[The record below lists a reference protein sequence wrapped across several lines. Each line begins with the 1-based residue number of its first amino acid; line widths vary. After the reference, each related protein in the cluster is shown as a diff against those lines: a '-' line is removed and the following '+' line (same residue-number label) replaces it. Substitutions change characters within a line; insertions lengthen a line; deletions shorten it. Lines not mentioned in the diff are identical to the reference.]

1 MLVKRKSE
9 YPLHIAF
16 IWHMHQPWY
25 LNSGN
30 STDGSNSTNGGN
42 ITFSQKNK
50 GHSLNKDNSLNKRHS
65 LHNVHSFNNVAF
77 LPWVRL
83 HSIKDYLDMVTILD
97 NYPNIKQTFNLV
109 PSLVKQIELISD
121 EKISDKYLDITL
133 KPASKLT
140 IKEKEFILRWMCPPS
155 NIKRISNYKKY
166 KRILIKIEDL
176 KNNTNAGDLKRN
188 PEGSFFITNKLTEQ
202 EYRDLQVWFDLS
214 WFDSTLIENNKYLN
228 GLVQKCYGY
237 SEKDKKNLYDEQL
250 KIIKRIIPKYKQM
263 EEQERIEIISSP
275 YYHPILPL
283 LIDNKV
289 AIEAN
294 SGSIIPD
301 KHFAFLEDA
310 KIQIEK
316 GLNFHESIF
325 GSRPDGIWSPEMA
338 VSNESLKILSKYGI
352 LWTVADQ
359 STLSK
364 SINVDLSLQ
373 NDILIK
379 NPNLLYKPYTFFNGN
394 NSINII
400 FRDQIL
406 SDLIGFAYN
415 GMNMKEAVNDFMDR
429 IERIYFSVSRGFK
442 PYLVTVA
449 LDGENCWEY
458 YEKDGIEFLSN
469 LYKRLNE
476 SNQFKLV
483 GVTDYLRKYPPIDK
497 LYDIK
502 AGSWVRGDF
511 SNWIGGEGQNQAW
524 DNLYQARVDVEK
536 FINSRIVG
544 EKREKILK
552 QIYIAEGSDWFWW
565 IGDNEKSGMDELWEQ
580 KFREHL
586 IKIYEILE
594 ISPPENL
601 KSPIKIV

>member
-1 MLVKRKSE
+1 MSVKRKSE

-25 LNSGN
+25 LNNYTTISSCNINDNNTNIDHTDDSVN
-30 STDGSNSTNGGN
+30 SNM
-42 ITFSQKNK
+42 
-50 GHSLNKDNSLNKRHS
+50 
-65 LHNVHSFNNVAF
+65 AF

-121 EKISDKYLDITL
+121 EKISDKYLDISL

-140 IKEKEFILRWMCPPS
+140 IKEKRFILDWMCPPN
-155 NIKRISNYKKY
+155 NIKRISNYEQYKK
-166 KRILIKIEDL
+166 ILIKIEDL
-176 KNNTNAGDLKRN
+176 KRSFKVGSLERNLK
-188 PEGSFFITNKLTEQ
+188 GSLSIINKLTEQ

-214 WFDSTLIENNKYLN
+214 WFDPMFIENNRFLI
-228 GLVQKCYGY
+228 GLVQKGNGY
-237 SEKDKKNLYDEQL
+237 SENEKKKLYDEQL

-263 EEQERIEIISSP
+263 GEQKRIEIISSP
-275 YYHPILPL
+275 HYHPILPL

-294 SGSIIPD
+294 PKSIVPNN
-301 KHFAFLEDA
+301 HFTFLEDA
-310 KIQIEK
+310 RMQIEK
-316 GLNFHESIF
+316 GLNFHKSIF
-325 GSRPDGIWSPEMA
+325 GLKPAGVWSPEMA
-338 VSNESLKILSKYGI
+338 VSNESLKILAESGI
-352 LWTVADQ
+352 FWTIADQ
-359 STLSK
+359 NILSK
-364 SINVDLSLQ
+364 SINIDFSLQ
-373 NDILIK
+373 NDRLIK
-379 NPNLLYKPYTFFNGN
+379 NPHLLYKPYTFFNGN

-415 GMNMKEAVNDFMDR
+415 NMSWEDAVDDFMDR
-429 IERIYFSVSRGFK
+429 LERIYFSVSQDFK
-442 PYLVTVA
+442 PYLVTIA

-458 YEKDGIEFLSN
+458 YEKDGVEFLFN
-469 LYKRLNE
+469 LYKKLNE

-483 GVTDYLRKYPPIDK
+483 SVTDYLSKYPPIDR
-497 LYDIK
+497 LYNIK
-502 AGSWVRGDF
+502 PGSWVRGDF

-524 DNLYQARVDVEK
+524 DHLYQARVDVEK
-536 FINSRIVG
+536 YIKSGIDG
-544 EKREKILK
+544 EKREKILRE
-552 QIYIAEGSDWFWW
+552 IYIAEGSDWFWW
-565 IGDNEKSGMDELWEQ
+565 LGDNEKSGMDELWEQ
-580 KFREHL
+580 EFRKHL
-586 IKIYEILE
+586 FKIYEILG

>member
-25 LNSGN
+25 LNSD
-30 STDGSNSTNGGN
+30 SSLRGGN
-42 ITFSQKNK
+42 TAFLKEN
-50 GHSLNKDNSLNKRHS
+50 NKRQ
-65 LHNVHSFNNVAF
+65 LNNVAF

-97 NYPNIKQTFNLV
+97 NYTNIKQTFNLV

-121 EKISDKYLDITL
+121 EKISDKYLDICL

-155 NIKRISNYKKY
+155 NIKRISNYEQYKK
-166 KRILIKIEDL
+166 ILIKIENL
-176 KNNTNAGDLKRN
+176 KNNSNAGSLKRN
-188 PEGSFFITNKLTEQ
+188 PNPEGSLFITNKLTEQ

-214 WFDSTLIENNKYLN
+214 WFDSTLIENNQFLN
-228 GLVQKCYGY
+228 GLVQKGDGY
-237 SEKDKKNLYDEQL
+237 SEKDKKKLYDEQL
-250 KIIKRIIPKYKQM
+250 KIIKRIIPIYKQM
-263 EEQERIEIISSP
+263 EEQKRIEIISSP

-294 SGSIIPD
+294 PKRIVPNN
-301 KHFAFLEDA
+301 HFTFLEDA
-310 KIQIEK
+310 RTQIEK
-316 GLNFHESIF
+316 GLNFHKSIF
-325 GSRPDGIWSPEMA
+325 GSKPNGIWSPEMA
-338 VSNESLKILSKYGI
+338 ISNKSLKIIAESGI

-359 STLSK
+359 SILSK

-373 NDILIK
+373 EDRLIK
-379 NPNLLYKPYTFFNGN
+379 NPHLLYKPYTFFNGN

-406 SDLIGFAYN
+406 SDLIGFVYN
-415 GMNMKEAVNDFMDR
+415 NMSWEDAVDDFMNR
-429 IERIYFSVSRGFK
+429 LERIYFSVSQDFK

-469 LYKRLNE
+469 LYKKLNE

-483 GVTDYLRKYPPIDK
+483 SVTDYLSKYPPTDK
-497 LYDIK
+497 LYNIK
-502 AGSWVRGDF
+502 PGSWVRGDF
-511 SNWIGGEGQNQAW
+511 SNWIGGVGQNQAW
-524 DNLYQARVDVEK
+524 DHLYQARVDVEK
-536 FINSRIVG
+536 SITSWIDG

-565 IGDNEKSGMDELWEQ
+565 LGDNEKSGMDELWEQ

-586 IKIYEILE
+586 LKIYEILE
-594 ISPPENL
+594 LSPPENL
-601 KSPIKIV
+601 K